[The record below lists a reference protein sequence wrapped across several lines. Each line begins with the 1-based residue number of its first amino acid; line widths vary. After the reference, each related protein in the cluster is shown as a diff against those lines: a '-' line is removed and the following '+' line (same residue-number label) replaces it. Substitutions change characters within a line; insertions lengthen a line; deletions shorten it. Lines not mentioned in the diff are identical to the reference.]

1 MNGQYTQLLEAIKK
15 HAPRLS
21 KGDFQD
27 INKHGISGGFNG
39 FIYYKDTVKLFDS
52 NEDLITDFLGDEAN
66 DYSYKNMFDMFNA
79 LYDGH
84 SLDEFKNWASWYV
97 AEVVADRVN
106 NYGLEVWGRKAPMG

>member
-1 MNGQYTQLLEAIKK
+1 MNGQYVQLLEAIKK
-15 HAPRLS
+15 HAPSLEEE
-21 KGDFQD
+21 DFKQ
-27 INKHGISGGFNG
+27 ISKHGISGGFNG
-39 FIYYKDTVKLFDS
+39 FIYYKDTVKFFDS
-52 NEDLITDFLGDEAN
+52 NEDLITDFLGDEAH

>member
-1 MNGQYTQLLEAIKK
+1 MSRISHGTIGESLYKAFG
-15 HAPRLS
+15 LS
-21 KGDFQD
+21 
-27 INKHGISGGFNG
+27 IHGISGGFNG
-39 FIYYKDTVKLFDS
+39 FIYYKDTVKFFDS
-52 NEDLITDFLGDEAN
+52 NEDLITDFLGDEAH

-106 NYGLEVWGRKAPMG
+106 NYGLEV